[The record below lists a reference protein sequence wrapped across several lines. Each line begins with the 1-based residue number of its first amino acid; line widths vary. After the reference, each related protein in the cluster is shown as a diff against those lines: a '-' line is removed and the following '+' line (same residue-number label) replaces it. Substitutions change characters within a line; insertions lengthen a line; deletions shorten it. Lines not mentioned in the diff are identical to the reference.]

1 MVEGRK
7 TRMDVT
13 TTEDS
18 IGLIGKREY
27 CGTLNISPEIR
38 KGEKHQTL
46 RFSSC
51 HVKYVLRYEE
61 CEQVSSVQLPML
73 MKDIIILI
81 YPKNLGPFACQLGS
95 KWHFHSPFQSKY
107 ALAKNCFW

>member
-1 MVEGRK
+1 
-7 TRMDVT
+7 MDVT
-13 TTEDS
+13 PTEDS

-61 CEQVSSVQLPML
+61 CEQVSSCTTTYAHERYYNYLSQKLGALCLPAGQQMA
-73 MKDIIILI
+73 
-81 YPKNLGPFACQLGS
+81 FS
-95 KWHFHSPFQSKY
+95 
-107 ALAKNCFW
+107 